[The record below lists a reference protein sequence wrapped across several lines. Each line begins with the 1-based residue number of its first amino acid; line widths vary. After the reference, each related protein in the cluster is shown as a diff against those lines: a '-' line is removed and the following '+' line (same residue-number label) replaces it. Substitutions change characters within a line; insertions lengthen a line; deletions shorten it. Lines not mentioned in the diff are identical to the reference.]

1 MCKKA
6 PKRFAN
12 FWCLFLCFDPH
23 LNTVQ
28 PPQLVKAT
36 SPQRPLFFVPADSPY
51 IYSRLN
57 LSTTATATTA
67 CPQLPNYP
75 LDNGQC
81 FQRQMKKSR
90 IVIKFDSYGSLM
102 TNRDIRILIEFH
114 TYTAAVL
121 INCLRYLQ
129 RMLRTLLTLSC

>member
-36 SPQRPLFFVPADSPY
+36 SPQRPLFFVPADSPF

-75 LDNGQC
+75 LRGRLPRPGPSYCHMIIYYVYPKPLQQPLDIKAGQ
-81 FQRQMKKSR
+81 
-90 IVIKFDSYGSLM
+90 
-102 TNRDIRILIEFH
+102 
-114 TYTAAVL
+114 
-121 INCLRYLQ
+121 
-129 RMLRTLLTLSC
+129 

>member
-1 MCKKA
+1 MHHA
-6 PKRFAN
+6 SFFSEATLIEIGVYPSRVAN

-23 LNTVQ
+23 LYSPTSTV
-28 PPQLVKAT
+28 VTAT
-36 SPQRPLFFVPADSPY
+36 SPQRPLFFVPADSSY

-90 IVIKFDSYGSLM
+90 IVTKFDSYGSLM
-102 TNRDIRILIEFH
+102 TNRGIRILIGFH
-114 TYTAAVL
+114 IYTAAVL
-121 INCLRYLQ
+121 INCLRYL
-129 RMLRTLLTLSC
+129 